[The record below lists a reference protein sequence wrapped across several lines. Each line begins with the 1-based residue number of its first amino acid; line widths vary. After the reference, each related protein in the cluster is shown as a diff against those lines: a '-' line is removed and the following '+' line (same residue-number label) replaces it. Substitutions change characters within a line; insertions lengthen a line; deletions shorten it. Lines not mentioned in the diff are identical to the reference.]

1 MKKLSLFLTFLLMFF
16 LISSCGERPEDKIKE
31 ITALKQ
37 TITELK
43 QKIVELENENAK
55 LEKIVAVFAKTLKL
69 AMDADPVSLD
79 PHVQLSGGMLQY
91 SHMVFDPLVRWN
103 KSGGFDARL
112 ATKWERINDLTMR
125 FHLLKGVK
133 FHSGNSFTAKDVK
146 WTVERLK
153 KSPDFK
159 GLFEPFEGVKVV
171 DDYTVDIVTKKPYA
185 LLLNMAT
192 YIFPMDSKFYTG
204 TDENGQPKDAIVKIG
219 PSFALTNESGTGKYR
234 VTGREQG
241 VKTVFEQFPDYWDKK
256 SPGNVY
262 KIILTPIKN
271 DATRVA
277 ALLSGDVDF
286 IMPVPPQDYS
296 RIRKDEKSKLV
307 TMSGSRVIAC
317 QLNQKRSPALANKL
331 VRQAIVYAT
340 NNEGIVKKIMKGT
353 ASVAAQQAPKG
364 FAGYKET
371 LTPRYDLKK
380 AKSLMKEAG
389 YENGFE
395 CTMISPNNRYVN
407 DEKIA
412 EAFAAMLAKIKIK
425 VNLKTMPK
433 AQYWDQFDA
442 QVADMQIIGWHPDTE
457 DSANYSE
464 FLVMCPNKETG
475 YGQYN
480 SGNYCNPEVDKLVLA
495 SQTETDLAKRSAI
508 LQKVEQ
514 ILYDDAVFVP
524 FHWQNLS
531 WAGKNKV
538 GIRPI
543 INVQN
548 FPYFG
553 DLVIK

>member
-1 MKKLSLFLTFLLMFF
+1 MKKLLVGCLVLLMVLSF
-16 LISSCGERPEDKIKE
+16 G
-31 ITALKQ
+31 TMAG
-37 TITELK
+37 
-43 QKIVELENENAK
+43 
-55 LEKIVAVFAKTLKL
+55 AKTLKL

-112 ATKWERINDLTMR
+112 ATKWERLDDLTMR

-133 FHSGNSFTAKDVK
+133 FHSGNPFTAKDVK

-192 YIFPMDSKFYTG
+192 YIFPMDSEFYTG
-204 TDENGQPKDAIVKIG
+204 TDKNGQPKDAIVKIG
-219 PSFALTNESGTGKYR
+219 PSFALTSESGTGKYTI
-234 VTGREQG
+234 TGREQG
-241 VKTVFEQFPDYWDKK
+241 VKTVFEEFPDYWDKK
-256 SPGNVY
+256 SPGNVD
-262 KIILTPIKN
+262 KIIFTPIKN

-296 RIRKDEKSKLV
+296 RIRKDKKSKLV
-307 TMSGSRVIAC
+307 TMSGSRIITC
-317 QLNQKRSPALANKL
+317 QLNSKRRPELANRL

-340 NNEGIVKKIMKGT
+340 NNDGIVKKIMKGT
-353 ASVAAQQAPKG
+353 ASVAGQQAPKG
-364 FAGYKET
+364 FAGYKEN
-371 LTPRYDLKK
+371 LVPRYNLKK
-380 AKSLMKEAG
+380 ARALMKEAG
-389 YENGFE
+389 YEKGFE

-412 EAFAAMLAKIKIK
+412 EAFAGMLAKIKIK

-442 QVADMQIIGWHPDTE
+442 QVADIQLIGWHPDTE
-457 DSANYSE
+457 DSANYTE
-464 FLVMCPNKETG
+464 FLLMCPDKETG

-480 SGNYCNPEVDKLVLA
+480 SGNYCNPEVDRIVLA
-495 SQTETDLAKRSAI
+495 CQTETDLAKRSAM

-514 ILYDDAVFVP
+514 ILYDDAAFVP

-531 WAGKNKV
+531 WAGKNNV
-538 GIRPI
+538 GIKAI
-543 INVQN
+543 VNVQN